1 MDVYYFK
8 EATWEIFL
16 ILVKLKLNF
25 LFFFLTQIDRFRR
38 YNESCIKILE
48 QMIVEMIK
56 NLKNNLFFIEI
67 YTNSIYKKKYKLKI
81 DEKRDENNI
90 FMTII
95 YQVQV

>member
-38 YNESCIKILE
+38 YNESCIEMLE

-67 YTNSIYKKKYKLKI
+67 CTNLIYKKKI
-81 DEKRDENNI
+81 QIENR
-90 FMTII
+90 
-95 YQVQV
+95 

>member
-1 MDVYYFK
+1 
-8 EATWEIFL
+8 
-16 ILVKLKLNF
+16 
-25 LFFFLTQIDRFRR
+25 
-38 YNESCIKILE
+38 
-48 QMIVEMIK
+48 MIVEMIK

-67 YTNSIYKKKYKLKI
+67 CTNSIYKKKYKLKI

>member
-56 NLKNNLFFIEI
+56 NLKKNLFFIEI
-67 YTNSIYKKKYKLKI
+67 RIRIQYIKKKI
-81 DEKRDENNI
+81 QIENR
-90 FMTII
+90 
-95 YQVQV
+95 

>member
-25 LFFFLTQIDRFRR
+25 FFFFLTQIDRFRR

-56 NLKNNLFFIEI
+56 NLKKNLFFIEI
-67 YTNSIYKKKYKLKI
+67 RIRIQYIKKKI
-81 DEKRDENNI
+81 QIENR
-90 FMTII
+90 
-95 YQVQV
+95 